1 MKFLNAALDFMLL
14 VLFLVTSDF
23 ETLPSWSHLVFI
35 QNIQTHSLSAV
46 VLVITISLLINQLTY
61 DLKYQGQSI
70 TFQNLSDHI
79 NIKDDFWEK
88 PKSKSSAVILKADAV
103 KF

>member
-1 MKFLNAALDFMLL
+1 M
-14 VLFLVTSDF
+14 
-23 ETLPSWSHLVFI
+23 
-35 QNIQTHSLSAV
+35 SAV

-61 DLKYQGQSI
+61 DLYQGQSI
-70 TFQNLSDHI
+70 TFQNISDHI